1 MYSIVSKKIKV
12 AIMSYYLWL
21 IFGVLAFVVEMML
34 PTFFALFAGIGFFAA
49 AAVSFFLPES
59 LEVQLIA
66 ASVFMIIGAVIFKK
80 RHIGDDERDAV
91 GTHNEFVGIKGV
103 TLTMITPHQEGEVNL
118 YEPVVGGRHWPAVS
132 TDGEIDVNTEIRIVK
147 VSGNTL
153 IVEKI

>member
-1 MYSIVSKKIKV
+1 
-12 AIMSYYLWL
+12 MSYYIWL
-21 IFGVLAFVVEMML
+21 IFGVVAFVVEMML
-34 PTFFALFAGIGFFAA
+34 PTFFALFAGIGFLAA

-59 LEVQLIA
+59 FFWQLII
-66 ASVFMIIGAVIFKK
+66 ASLFMIIGAVVFKK
-80 RHIGDDERDAV
+80 RGMGDDPQDAV

-103 TLTMITPHQEGEVNL
+103 ALTVISPHQEGEVNL

-132 TDGEIDVNTEIRIVK
+132 ADGEIDINAEIQIVK